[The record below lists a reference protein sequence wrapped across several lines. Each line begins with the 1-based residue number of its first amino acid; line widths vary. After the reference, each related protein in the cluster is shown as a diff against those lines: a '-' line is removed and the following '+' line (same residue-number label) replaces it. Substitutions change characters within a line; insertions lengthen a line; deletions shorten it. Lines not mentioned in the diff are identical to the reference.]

1 MSNNRN
7 NEIERFSD
15 MFKALSNPH
24 RLKIFVRL
32 ANCCGPNIACSVDS
46 DEMKTCVGELG
57 RDLGIVPSTVSH
69 HIKELHRTGLI
80 RMERRG
86 QKIDC
91 WVDSET
97 IGALGDFF
105 NGTELQLE
113 VQSRKVKK
121 DEF

>member
-7 NEIERFSD
+7 NGIERFSD

-32 ANCCGPNIACSVDS
+32 ANCCGPNMACSVDS

-69 HIKELHRTGLI
+69 HIKELHRAGLI

-97 IGALGDFF
+97 IGALADFF
-105 NGTELQLE
+105 NGAELQLE
-113 VQSRKVKK
+113 VHGKETNS
-121 DEF
+121 